1 MKRKN
6 TFESFLFIFI
16 LTLIGGFIN
25 SYTFIL
31 HDGYLSTMNTGN
43 MARMGL
49 AISRLEF
56 QEAATYLMSIFANA
70 FGAMMAFIC
79 REKFENGVKDRWQR
93 KCLKTEL
100 IIFLIIGFLPSSLPH
115 FFINFL
121 ISSIA
126 GFQLATFTTWNGNL
140 VATTIASGNIRFVG
154 EHLGNAIINPSKKS
168 FLNFLLFLSIT
179 LAFVLGVIIGALSSN
194 LIGKFSIYIVCV
206 LISSLIFIENMVATK
221 TNNEYEKQ
229 VA

>member
-1 MKRKN
+1 
-6 TFESFLFIFI
+6 
-16 LTLIGGFIN
+16 
-25 SYTFIL
+25 
-31 HDGYLSTMNTGN
+31 
-43 MARMGL
+43 
-49 AISRLEF
+49 
-56 QEAATYLMSIFANA
+56 
-70 FGAMMAFIC
+70 
-79 REKFENGVKDRWQR
+79 
-93 KCLKTEL
+93 
-100 IIFLIIGFLPSSLPH
+100 SSLPH

-179 LAFVLGVIIGALSSN
+179 LAFVLGVIVGALTSN
-194 LIGKFSIYIVCV
+194 LMGKFSIYIVCV